1 MVWGDE
7 QFIDPDPHVT
17 RISPQ
22 PTSQKELV
30 WPLKMAAGDTKVIE
44 YSFVI
49 PDPDDAT
56 IATNTL
62 GPASIVDQQKPCRPP
77 FVSQALLTHYEKNDE
92 QPTGD
97 QADQDILV
105 CPISAKE
112 TAFTTILSS
121 SQFGQPETTHPAAQ
135 TEAHEVTNTR
145 EDAASNPPE
154 ASNILKNNS
163 SPLPAYPTT
172 YLDNATFWYNPT
184 SRSIEGVD
192 SVNSESFSQFVG
204 STHVVDLKLDTE
216 VYRVTVLKDNTLAL
230 TRKVAN
236 ISL

>member
-1 MVWGDE
+1 M
-7 QFIDPDPHVT
+7 
-17 RISPQ
+17 S
-22 PTSQKELV
+22 S
-30 WPLKMAAGDTKVIE
+30 
-44 YSFVI
+44 S
-49 PDPDDAT
+49 
-56 IATNTL
+56 
-62 GPASIVDQQKPCRPP
+62 
-77 FVSQALLTHYEKNDE
+77 
-92 QPTGD
+92 
-97 QADQDILV
+97 
-105 CPISAKE
+105 
-112 TAFTTILSS
+112 ILSKS
-121 SQFGQPETTHPAAQ
+121 CSAGQ

-145 EDAASNPPE
+145 EYAGSNPPE